1 MVRTTQK
8 HNPDLVVTRH
18 QYGIS
23 AFVAQAL
30 FCGETSGVGAKCQRS
45 FLGTLTASENHC
57 LIITG
62 MMTIDILVNSL
73 CFLLMKYR
81 YMKVKSV
88 LHKLALTKLGNKEFI
103 CLRISDG

>member
-1 MVRTTQK
+1 MGFLHSFLRHYFVGK
-8 HNPDLVVTRH
+8 PVVLVQNVS
-18 QYGIS
+18 G
-23 AFVAQAL
+23 L
-30 FCGETSGVGAKCQRS
+30 FRLG

-57 LIITG
+57 LIFKG
-62 MMTIDILVNSL
+62 MMTIDILLNSL

>member
-1 MVRTTQK
+1 MGFLHSFLRHYFVGK
-8 HNPDLVVTRH
+8 PVVLVQNVS
-18 QYGIS
+18 G
-23 AFVAQAL
+23 L
-30 FCGETSGVGAKCQRS
+30 FRLG

-57 LIITG
+57 LIIKG

-88 LHKLALTKLGNKEFI
+88 LHKLLALTKLGNKEFI